1 MLARLTLLLAT
12 LLCLASLSRTDSLAD
27 TPAPGAPVAA
37 IPRAGVF
44 GSWYWSD
51 PDGRMLETLDFYPSG
66 RCIGVTYF
74 VATSHCMWYSYR
86 FRLGRDSLL
95 VDPGAS
101 AVSQPYALDPDSL
114 HLTLKGLRR
123 TFERTDRPADTTG
136 CFKRN

>member
-1 MLARLTLLLAT
+1 MLARLALLPASF
-12 LLCLASLSRTDSLAD
+12 LCLASLSRTDGPAAMPSPG
-27 TPAPGAPVAA
+27 TPAA
-37 IPRAGVF
+37 IPRAGIF

-51 PDGRMLETLDFYPSG
+51 PDGRLLETLDFFPSG

-74 VATSHCMWYSYR
+74 VATSHCAWYSYR

-95 VDPGAS
+95 VDPGAP

-114 HLTLKGLRR
+114 HLTLKDSRR